1 MATGLETLCGR
12 RVRCRGLT
20 KIFGAVRAVDDMSL
34 DVDPGEIVAL
44 LGPSGCGKTTFLRL
58 IAGFER
64 PDAGSVL
71 LADEEVAGPGRF
83 LPPERR
89 RIGMVFQDYALFP
102 HLSVADNVAFG
113 LARRRRLSAR
123 GAHRDAAESVGRLLA
138 LVGLEGLGARLPH
151 EISGGQQQRVA
162 LARALAPAPAVVLL
176 DEPFSNLDA
185 TLRAE
190 VRAEVRGILRE
201 AGATAVFV
209 THDQE
214 EALSLADRV
223 AVMRAGHLC
232 QVDTPARLYREPADR
247 FVATFVGDADLLP
260 GHWDGQRVATAV
272 GALRSSLIGPP
283 GAVEAV
289 IRPEALRLQLDGAG
303 PAVVRRSTFFG
314 HDQLVEVE
322 LGDRTVVRSRTGPDR
337 LFAPGD
343 RVSVAVLGDVVAFSV
358 HAPEPAATPA
368 ELAERTEALAG

>member
-1 MATGLETLCGR
+1 M
-12 RVRCRGLT
+12 
-20 KIFGAVRAVDDMSL
+20 
-34 DVDPGEIVAL
+34 
-44 LGPSGCGKTTFLRL
+44 
-58 IAGFER
+58 
-64 PDAGSVL
+64 
-71 LADEEVAGPGRF
+71 
-83 LPPERR
+83 
-89 RIGMVFQDYALFP
+89 
-102 HLSVADNVAFG
+102 
-113 LARRRRLSAR
+113 
-123 GAHRDAAESVGRLLA
+123 
-138 LVGLEGLGARLPH
+138 
-151 EISGGQQQRVA
+151 
-162 LARALAPAPAVVLL
+162 
-176 DEPFSNLDA
+176 
-185 TLRAE
+185 
-190 VRAEVRGILRE
+190 
-201 AGATAVFV
+201 
-209 THDQE
+209 
-214 EALSLADRV
+214 
-223 AVMRAGHLC
+223 
-232 QVDTPARLYREPADR
+232 
-247 FVATFVGDADLLP
+247 ATFVGDADLLP